1 MLLADELAGQG
12 SVTPER
18 LVRPISRARIH
29 KFVWDIGTVGRV
41 KRQLVSSLQAEGA
54 KFFLEETI
62 LH

>member
-1 MLLADELAGQG
+1 MLLADEFACQG
-12 SVTPER
+12 SITPEW
-18 LVRPISRARIH
+18 LVRPISRASIH
-29 KFVWDIGTVGRV
+29 KFMWDIGTVGRV